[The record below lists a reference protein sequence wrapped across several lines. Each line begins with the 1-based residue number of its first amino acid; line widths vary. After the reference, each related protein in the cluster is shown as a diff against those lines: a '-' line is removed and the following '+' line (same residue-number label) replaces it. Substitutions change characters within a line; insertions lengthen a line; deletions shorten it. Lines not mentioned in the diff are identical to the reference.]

1 VSGQAT
7 GREYE
12 RIVKG
17 EQPERRLGWR
27 VDRGDW
33 KVGGCVAAATDSSQL
48 VMFIQR
54 QLTFSYLNLAADP
67 YPSLA
72 TNTNAMDI
80 IFCRR
85 PRTTSPTRATC

>member
-33 KVGGCVAAATDSSQL
+33 KVGGCMAAATDSSQL
-48 VMFIQR
+48 VMFVVKRQR
-54 QLTFSYLNLAADP
+54 YALPLE
-67 YPSLA
+67 
-72 TNTNAMDI
+72 I
-80 IFCRR
+80 VERVV
-85 PRTTSPTRATC
+85 RAVSVR